1 MKRLMVAL
9 AAALMVLGSNAFA
22 VEESFNN
29 DASFKKSEA
38 PAVRNLSVDPF
49 HFGVHVGMGFGSYWD
64 YPSDLLGKNDWFNV
78 GFDLGCAFNTR
89 INRYL
94 SVVPEL
100 NFGMVISSRDLG
112 DDVSE
117 NRGAYG
123 INIPVAVRFTPT
135 RQFYLEAGARM
146 AFNFASSH
154 TYSGSDALGRTVSIS
169 ASETDGFVW
178 EAKTFIPSLIFGLG
192 GTFKVNS
199 HHDIDVGA
207 RFNLDVGG
215 IEKHDDIY
223 FIVDDQWKSVK
234 NKTKVWNI
242 QIVVNYYFG
251 SPLSSF

>member
-1 MKRLMVAL
+1 MGF
-9 AAALMVLGSNAFA
+9 GSNAFA
-22 VEESFNN
+22 DEDNFN
-29 DASFKKSEA
+29 DASAKKSEA

-78 GFDLGCAFNTR
+78 GFDLGCTFNTR

-135 RQFYLEAGARM
+135 RQFYLETGVRM

-154 TYSGSDALGRTVSIS
+154 TFSGSDFYGNSVSVS

-178 EAKTFIPSLIFGLG
+178 EAKTFVPSLIFGLG
-192 GTFKVNS
+192 GTFRENS

-207 RFNLDVGG
+207 RFVLDVGG
-215 IEKHDDIY
+215 IEKYDDIY
-223 FIVDDQWKSVK
+223 LTDGKQRMSVK
-234 NKTKVWNI
+234 NKAKVWNI
-242 QIVVNYYFG
+242 QIVFNYYFG